1 MAFQK
6 EIILPRFDRGFHL
19 ITPLINENI
28 KEIENNGLLHIF
40 LKHTSAG
47 LTINENADPS
57 VRVDFEN
64 SFNKMIPENQNYYTH
79 ISEGPDDMPSHIKTS
94 IIGNSVTIPVTNGKM
109 NLGIW
114 QGIYFCEFRNHVS
127 KRSIILT
134 FIS

>member
-6 EIILPRFDRGFHL
+6 EIILPRFERGFHL

-28 KEIENNGLLHIF
+28 KEIENNGILHIF

-64 SFNKMIPENQNYYTH
+64 YFNKIIPENQNYFTH

-94 IIGNSVTIPVTNGKM
+94 IIGNSITIPITNGKM